1 MGGNLHLFFDKIK
14 YMEKMRD
21 TGLIDAA
28 YVKTYIHKR
37 DRQVHK
43 GNCGKLLIVAGS
55 CGMAGAAVLCARGAL
70 RTGAGLVQVSAPQ
83 ELWPVIHT
91 GVLEATCLSRRTSDW
106 DLTSYQAVAIG
117 PVLGVINENQ
127 RCMESILTQ
136 YHGIAVFDA
145 DALNHLAE
153 DDDLMALAA
162 GPEGRGCRRSC
173 DLIITPHPGEAAR
186 LLKCSTAEIA
196 ADRIGAAKA
205 LAKKLNAVAVLKGAG
220 TVVAEPSGKTYT
232 NTTGN
237 PGMATG
243 GSGDV
248 LTGMIAALAGQGLGP
263 LEAANCGVYLHGLAG
278 DLGSGYWGEYSLMA
292 SDIADS
298 VALAIR
304 QILEGN

>member
-1 MGGNLHLFFDKIK
+1 MK
-14 YMEKMRD
+14 D

-28 YVKTYIHKR
+28 YVKTYVHKR

-43 GNCGKLLIVAGS
+43 GNCGKLLLVAGS
-55 CGMAGAAVLCARGAL
+55 PGMAGAAVLCARGAL
-70 RTGAGLVQVSAPQ
+70 RTGAGLVQVSIPQ

-91 GVLEATCLSRRTSDW
+91 GVMEATCLSRRTGDW
-106 DLTSYQAVAIG
+106 DLNSYQAVAIG
-117 PVLGVINENQ
+117 PGLGVKNENQ
-127 RCMESILTQ
+127 RIIEHILTQ
-136 YHGIAVFDA
+136 YRGTIVFDA

-153 DDDLMALAA
+153 DEELLALAA
-162 GPEGRGCRRSC
+162 SPAGH
-173 DLIITPHPGEAAR
+173 LIITPHPGEAAR
-186 LLKCSTAEIA
+186 LLGCSTKEIA
-196 ADRIGAAKA
+196 EDRIGSAKA
-205 LAKKLNAVAVLKGAG
+205 LAKKLNAVAVLKGAD
-220 TVVAEPSGKTYT
+220 TVVATPSGETYT

-278 DLGSGYWGEYSLMA
+278 DLGAGYWGEYSLMA

-298 VALAIR
+298 IALAIR
-304 QILEGN
+304 KLLEEN

>member
-1 MGGNLHLFFDKIK
+1 MK
-14 YMEKMRD
+14 D

-28 YVKTYIHKR
+28 YVKTYVHR
-37 DRQVHK
+37 RERQVHK

-91 GVLEATCLSRRTSDW
+91 GVMEATCLSRRTGDW

-117 PVLGVINENQ
+117 PGLGVKNENQ
-127 RCMESILTQ
+127 RLIEHILTK
-136 YHGIAVFDA
+136 YNGTVVFDA

-153 DDDLMALAA
+153 NEDLMALAA
-162 GPEGRGCRRSC
+162 DPAGR
-173 DLIITPHPGEAAR
+173 LIITPHPGEAAR

-196 ADRIGAAKA
+196 ADRVKAAKM
-205 LAKKLNAVAVLKGAG
+205 LAKRLNAVAVLKGAG
-220 TVVAEPSGKTYT
+220 TVVAAPSGETYT

-278 DLGSGYWGEYSLMA
+278 DLGAGYWGEYSLMA

-298 VALAIR
+298 IALAIR
-304 QILEGN
+304 QILEGADRKI

>member
-1 MGGNLHLFFDKIK
+1 
-14 YMEKMRD
+14 MEKMKD
-21 TGLIDAA
+21 TGLIHAA
-28 YVKTYIHKR
+28 YVKTYVHKR

-55 CGMAGAAVLCARGAL
+55 QGMAGAAVLCTRGAL
-70 RTGAGLVQVSAPQ
+70 RTGAGLVQVSIPQ

-91 GVLEATCLSRRTSDW
+91 GVMEATCLSRRTGDW
-106 DLTSYQAVAIG
+106 DLNSYQAVAIG
-117 PVLGVINENQ
+117 PGLGVKNENQ
-127 RCMESILTQ
+127 RIIEHILTQ
-136 YHGIAVFDA
+136 YRGTAVFDA

-153 DDDLMALAA
+153 DEELMALAA
-162 GPEGRGCRRSC
+162 SPAGRSSWDGIPKRRC
-173 DLIITPHPGEAAR
+173 ELIITPHPGEAAR
-186 LLKCSTAEIA
+186 LLGCSTKEIA
-196 ADRIGAAKA
+196 EDRSGAAKA
-205 LAKKLNAVAVLKGAG
+205 LAKKLNAVAVLKGAD
-220 TVVAEPSGKTYT
+220 TVVATPSGETYT

-278 DLGSGYWGEYSLMA
+278 DLGAGYWGEYSLMA

-298 VALAIR
+298 IALAIR
-304 QILEGN
+304 QILEENRQENIGL

>member
-1 MGGNLHLFFDKIK
+1 
-14 YMEKMRD
+14 MEKMRD

-28 YVKTYIHKR
+28 YVKTYVQKR

-55 CGMAGAAVLCARGAL
+55 CGMGGAAVLCARGAL

-91 GVLEATCLSRRTSDW
+91 GVMEATCLSRRTSDW
-106 DLTSYQAVAIG
+106 DLNSYQAVAIG
-117 PVLGVINENQ
+117 PGLGVKNENQ
-127 RCMESILTQ
+127 RIIEHILMQ
-136 YHGIAVFDA
+136 YRGTVVLDA

-153 DDDLMALAA
+153 DEDLMALAA
-162 GPEGRGCRRSC
+162 GSAGCGRKGQ
-173 DLIITPHPGEAAR
+173 LIITPHPGEAAR
-186 LLKCSTAEIA
+186 LLGCSTAQIA
-196 ADRIGAAKA
+196 ADRVGAAQA
-205 LAKKLNAVAVLKGAG
+205 LANKLNAVAVLKGAG
-220 TVVAEPSGKTYT
+220 TIVAAPSGETYT

-248 LTGMIAALAGQGLGP
+248 LTGMIAALLGQGLGP
-263 LEAANCGVYLHGLAG
+263 LEAACCGVYLHGLAG
-278 DLGSGYWGEYSLMA
+278 DLGAGYWGEYSLMA

-298 VALAIR
+298 IALAIR

>member
-1 MGGNLHLFFDKIK
+1 
-14 YMEKMRD
+14 MEKMRN

-28 YVKTYIHKR
+28 YVKTYVHKR

-55 CGMAGAAVLCARGAL
+55 CGMGGAAVLCARGAL

-91 GVLEATCLSRRTSDW
+91 GVMEATCLSRRTGDW
-106 DLTSYQAVAIG
+106 DLKGYQAVAIG
-117 PVLGVINENQ
+117 PGLGVKDEDKKLIEH
-127 RCMESILTQ
+127 ILTQ
-136 YHGIAVFDA
+136 YTGTVILDA
-145 DALNHLAE
+145 DGLNHLAE
-153 DDDLMALAA
+153 DEDLMALAA
-162 GPEGRGCRRSC
+162 GRGSGCHRSC
-173 DLIITPHPGEAAR
+173 QLIITPHPGEASR
-186 LLKCSTAEIA
+186 LLGWSTKEIA
-196 ADRIGAAKA
+196 ADRIGAVRA
-205 LAKKLNAVAVLKGAG
+205 LAERLNAVAVLKGAG
-220 TVVAEPSGKTYT
+220 TLVAVPSGETYT

-248 LTGMIAALAGQGLGP
+248 LTGMIAALVGQGLGP
-263 LEAANCGVYLHGLAG
+263 LEAACCGVYLHGLAG
-278 DLGSGYWGEYSLMA
+278 DLGAGYWGEYSLMA

-298 VALAIR
+298 IALAIR